1 MKLARPRLLPQ
12 LEDGSIKDLLEGEL
26 DEVRLYDIDATKTT
40 VLALDISGVLLEKM
54 GFLQAQLPR
63 VTARDMVAKQCDF
76 SSTVLADGAF
86 NRVEFIN
93 CRMTGVDFNK
103 ASVHDVLFRGCKLDM
118 ANFRF
123 ADVRRVQF
131 IDCTFVESD
140 FLNATLHD
148 VRFESC
154 VLEKVT
160 FDQAKCKQV
169 DLRTSQLVELSGWS
183 SLKGAVI
190 DTAQLMAIAPY
201 LASTLGVIVRE

>member
-1 MKLARPRLLPQ
+1 MKISAPRLASQ
-12 LEDGSIKDLLEGEL
+12 LELATIEEFLDGDLEDVLL
-26 DEVRLYDIDATKTT
+26 QDVDATNCLVTS
-40 VLALDISGVLLEKM
+40 LNMMGVRVEK
-54 GFLQAQLPR
+54 GIFTAAQLER
-63 VTARDMVAKQCDF
+63 IGARDLAVRHCDF
-76 SSTVLADGAF
+76 SAAHLASGAINRAEF
-86 NRVEFIN
+86 ND

-103 ASVHDVLFRGCKLDM
+103 TALHDVTFRDCKLDM

-123 ADVRRVQF
+123 ADLRRVRF
-131 IDCTFVESD
+131 VDCLFVESD

-148 VRFESC
+148 VQFESC
-154 VLEKVT
+154 TLEKVV

-201 LASTLGVIVRE
+201 LAQTIGVIVKE

>member
-12 LEDGSIKDLLEGEL
+12 LEDGSFKDLLEGEL

-40 VLALDISGVLLEKM
+40 VLALDMSGVLLEKM

-63 VTARDMVAKQCDF
+63 ATARDMLAKQCDF

-86 NRVEFIN
+86 NRAEFIN

-154 VLEKVT
+154 ALEKVV

-190 DTAQLMAIAPY
+190 DSAQLTAIAPY
-201 LASTLGVIVRE
+201 LASTLGIIIKE

>member
-40 VLALDISGVLLEKM
+40 VLALDMSGVLLEKM

-63 VTARDMVAKQCDF
+63 ATARDMVAKQCDF

-86 NRVEFIN
+86 NRAEFIN

-154 VLEKVT
+154 ALEKVV

-190 DTAQLMAIAPY
+190 DSAQLTAIAPY
-201 LASTLGVIVRE
+201 LASTLGIIIKE

>member
-12 LEDGSIKDLLEGEL
+12 LEDGSIDNLLEGEL
-26 DEVRLYDIDATKTT
+26 SEVHLYDINAVKVT
-40 VLALDISGVLLEKM
+40 VLALDIDGVLLEKV
-54 GFLQAQLPR
+54 GLLQAQLPR

-76 SSTVLADGAF
+76 SSTTLVDGAF
-86 NRVEFIN
+86 NRAEFIN

-131 IDCTFVESD
+131 VDCTFIESD
-140 FLNATLHD
+140 FLGATLHD

-154 VLEKVT
+154 TLEKVV

-201 LASTLGVIVRE
+201 LAQTIGIVVKE